1 MGTFSGGP
9 LRTWNLSR
17 SGWSGVFWGERQEN
31 HFCTVLK
38 LHAAD
43 FLACLSFMLLLC
55 VLHLI
60 LAKRLRSSVLCVL
73 TLLCLIPSHG
83 HQLADLDP
91 LELGFSVASC
101 ARVVW
106 CGLGGGGRAVCLLY
120 ENRKTFCCCRAA

>member
-55 VLHLI
+55 VFTLDLSQKAEKQCSLCFNFTLSHSFSWSS
-60 LAKRLRSSVLCVL
+60 ARRPGSLRTRFLCCK
-73 TLLCLIPSHG
+73 LCPCG
-83 HQLADLDP
+83 
-91 LELGFSVASC
+91 
-101 ARVVW
+101 VVW
-106 CGLGGGGRAVCLLY
+106 FGRWREGSLSPL
-120 ENRKTFCCCRAA
+120 